1 LNLTQKKNQHPHEVI
16 MILVDMNQI
25 SLASV
30 MMHLNITK
38 RGSVDAGMVRHMILN
53 SLRMYRERF
62 FDEYGELVI
71 CYDSKHYWRRDIFP
85 QYKASRKKTR
95 DSSSHDWNDIFEFL
109 NAFKDE
115 MIEFM
120 PYKVLEVYGAEAD
133 DIIYTLTHEFETD
146 NGKTLILSGDKDFIQ
161 LQRYKNVTQ
170 YSPITKKFIDGMVW
184 NEYLDEHILRGDTSD
199 GVPNVL
205 SPDNTFVDGLR
216 QKPLGKKKI
225 QSWVEHNIEDVLP
238 NDEVKRNFQRNKKLI
253 DLTEAPQELFSEI
266 TKTWKEAKT
275 NPRSK
280 LLNYFIQNRLS
291 DLMDCIGD
299 F

>member
-1 LNLTQKKNQHPHEVI
+1 

-38 RGSVDAGMVRHMILN
+38 RDSVESGMVRHMILN

-62 FDEYGELVI
+62 FEEYGELVI

-85 QYKASRKKTR
+85 QYKAGRKKTR

-133 DIIYTLTHEFETD
+133 DIIYALTREFEHD
-146 NGKTLILSGDKDFIQ
+146 IGKTLILSGDKDFIQ
-161 LQRYKNVTQ
+161 LQRYGNVTQ
-170 YSPITKKFIDGMVW
+170 YSPITKKFINGVVW

-216 QKPLGKKKI
+216 QRPLGKKKI

-238 NDEVKRNFQRNKKLI
+238 SDEVKRNYQRNKKLI
-253 DLTEAPQELFSEI
+253 DLTEVPQELFMEI
-266 TKTWKEAKT
+266 TQTWAEAKA

-291 DLMDCIGD
+291 DLMNCIGD